1 MFHCRTY
8 DLRLNEYFEC
18 RTYDL
23 LMSSLNGFFTILIVS
38 LVHVQVSYICSTT
51 WIMLIQQSGLFLD

>member
-1 MFHCRTY
+1 MILMFHCRTN

-23 LMSSLNGFFTILIVS
+23 LMSSLNGFLIILIVS
-38 LVHVQVSYICSTT
+38 LVHVQVSYVPPP
-51 WIMLIQQSGLFLD
+51 G